1 MKKEYVVTDISASPD
16 GSPYVF
22 VTLTEP
28 HDVNDQDP
36 LKGRAVMSSSD
47 PETFLKN
54 MNRFLFQQFGR
65 MGTTLRMDMAEYEES
80 GIKVGD
86 RVVLELKKVE
96 LQSS

>member
-22 VTLTEP
+22 VTLTESHDMDDQGTSRTRGVMSGP
-28 HDVNDQDP
+28 DPDAILRDVNR
-36 LKGRAVMSSSD
+36 L
-47 PETFLKN
+47 
-54 MNRFLFQQFGR
+54 LFQRFGGT
-65 MGTTLRMDMAEYEES
+65 GTTVRMDMAEYEEI